1 MWKHPGGARV
11 TIVGHELSAC
21 VMQGKE
27 IYKNATVIVSK
38 RKRCGAVEASWRR
51 QEDTEEV
58 KISDE

>member
-21 VMQGKE
+21 VMQDTE

-38 RKRCGAVEASWRR
+38 RKRCGAVDASRR
-51 QEDTEEV
+51 HRGGENQR
-58 KISDE
+58 

>member
-11 TIVGHELSAC
+11 TIAGHGLSAC
-21 VMQGKE
+21 VMQNTE
-27 IYKNATVIVSK
+27 IYKNATAIVSK
-38 RKRCGAVEASWRR
+38 RKRCGAVEALWRR